1 MRELKNHVVTIVTSG
16 YAIVIY
22 VII

>member
-16 YAIVIY
+16 YVIVIY